1 MNTGFTF
8 TWQQYISLSIKL
20 NDISFQ
26 IKNSRLPIRFCVF
39 SQVRVQ
45 DNRHPE
51 KSEVLGWEL
60 SAIFLSPPDLQ
71 EEYTGWHCEVKNYT
85 IK

>member
-1 MNTGFTF
+1 MNISYQIMVIRLTF
-8 TWQQYISLSIKL
+8 
-20 NDISFQ
+20 
-26 IKNSRLPIRFCVF
+26 RFCVF

-45 DNRHPE
+45 E
-51 KSEVLGWEL
+51 KTPREAEVLGWEL
-60 SAIFLSPPDLQ
+60 SATSLSPPDLQ